1 MKTRLG
7 RNVLALA
14 AVSLLT
20 DVATEMTYPLLPLFL
35 STVLGASA
43 MAVGAI
49 EGAAESTAALLRLG
63 SGWLSDRVPRRKPL
77 VLAGYGIASLIR
89 PLIGLAQSAAQV
101 LAIRVTDRVGKGIRG
116 APRDA
121 LIADSVD
128 PAIRGRAF
136 GFHRAA
142 DHAGAVIGPLLA
154 FAFLRWGGLSLRTL
168 FLLTAIPGLL
178 AVAALIFGVREVPRT
193 VPDAAKKLDLRQPL
207 GKRFWAFLAVLFV
220 FTLGNSTDAFLLL
233 RAADLGV
240 PAALVPILWAVLHV
254 IKSASSTPGG
264 ALSDRL
270 GRNVLALGAVS
281 FLTDVATE
289 MTYPLIPVFLA
300 TVLGA
305 SATYVGTIE
314 GAAETTAALLKWAS
328 GWWSDRVAR
337 RKPLVLAGYL
347 LASAVRPLTGLAQS
361 AAQVLGIRVA
371 DRVGKGIRTSPRDAL
386 IADSV
391 DPAIRGRAFGF
402 HNAADNLGA
411 VLGPLIAFAILRWE
425 GLPLRTVFL
434 LTAIP
439 GALAVLTLLVGV
451 REVPR
456 TAPPKRDGEVDL
468 KVPLGRRFW
477 AYLGVL
483 LLFTLGNSTDAFL
496 LLRAGQLGVATSLIP
511 ILWALLNLVKAVS
524 NTPGGILSDRL
535 GRKPLIAAGWLVYA
549 AVYFL
554 FGRASQTWHAW
565 ALFAVYGVYFGLTE
579 GVEKALV
586 ADLVPKNRR
595 GSAFGWYNLA
605 IGIGALPASLLFGAL
620 WDRWGSAT
628 AFNFGALLALAAS
641 LGVILVVP
649 RRTAA

>member
-1 MKTRLG
+1 MADLPQRPRLG
-7 RNVLALA
+7 RNV
-14 AVSLLT
+14 
-20 DVATEMTYPLLPLFL
+20 
-35 STVLGASA
+35 
-43 MAVGAI
+43 I
-49 EGAAESTAALLRLG
+49 
-63 SGWLSDRVPRRKPL
+63 
-77 VLAGYGIASLIR
+77 
-89 PLIGLAQSAAQV
+89 
-101 LAIRVTDRVGKGIRG
+101 
-116 APRDA
+116 
-121 LIADSVD
+121 
-128 PAIRGRAF
+128 
-136 GFHRAA
+136 
-142 DHAGAVIGPLLA
+142 
-154 FAFLRWGGLSLRTL
+154 
-168 FLLTAIPGLL
+168 
-178 AVAALIFGVREVPRT
+178 
-193 VPDAAKKLDLRQPL
+193 
-207 GKRFWAFLAVLFV
+207 
-220 FTLGNSTDAFLLL
+220 
-233 RAADLGV
+233 
-240 PAALVPILWAVLHV
+240 
-254 IKSASSTPGG
+254 
-264 ALSDRL
+264 
-270 GRNVLALGAVS
+270 ALGLVS

-305 SATYVGTIE
+305 SATFVGTIE

-328 GWWSDRVAR
+328 GWWSDRVRR
-337 RKPLVLAGYL
+337 RKPLVLAGYA
-347 LASAVRPLTGLAQS
+347 LASVVRPLIGLAQS
-361 AAQVLGIRVA
+361 AGQVLGIRVA

-391 DPAIRGRAFGF
+391 DPTIRGRAFGF

-439 GALAVLTLLVGV
+439 GALAVLTLLFGV

-456 TAPPKRDGEVDL
+456 SAPPKKDGEAGL
-468 KVPLGRRFW
+468 KAPLGGRFW

-511 ILWALLNLVKAVS
+511 ILWALLNLVKALS

-554 FGRASQTWHAW
+554 FGRAGQTWHAW
-565 ALFAVYGVYFGLTE
+565 ALFAVYGIYFGLTE

-586 ADLVPKNRR
+586 ADLVPKDRR
-595 GSAFGWYNLA
+595 GAAFGWYNLA

-628 AFNFGALLALAAS
+628 AFNFGALLALAAAV
-641 LGVILVVP
+641 GVIFVVP
-649 RRTAA
+649 RRAAA